1 MNNIAIITARSGSKG
16 LIDKN
21 IKPLCGKPLMVYTIE
36 AAISSNC
43 FDTVMVSTDSDQYA
57 NIAREYGA
65 EVPFLR
71 SMKNSSDKAG
81 SWEVV
86 DEVLERYRENGCE
99 FNTICLLQPTSPLR
113 MSEDIIGGHDEL
125 VNKEADAIT
134 GVCIAEHAPSVYLT
148 LPQDRSMEEYRE
160 KNGFYLPRQNQAKL
174 YRINGALYIRRIIYH
189 SNRIETL
196 YKKEYAYVM
205 DTGRSIDIDTE
216 LDFAIAEALIQRI
229 EQIQ

>member
-1 MNNIAIITARSGSKG
+1 
-16 LIDKN
+16 
-21 IKPLCGKPLMVYTIE
+21 
-36 AAISSNC
+36 
-43 FDTVMVSTDSDQYA
+43 
-57 NIAREYGA
+57 
-65 EVPFLR
+65 
-71 SMKNSSDKAG
+71 
-81 SWEVV
+81 
-86 DEVLERYRENGCE
+86 
-99 FNTICLLQPTSPLR
+99 
-113 MSEDIIGGHDEL
+113 
-125 VNKEADAIT
+125 
-134 GVCIAEHAPSVYLT
+134 
-148 LPQDRSMEEYRE
+148 MEEYRE